1 MVFETSLQS
10 APRFKDFTYCV
21 VVEHGFKFYTQSS
34 RKETDIKFLSVGFI
48 EIRELEG
55 HDRAL
60 G

>member
-1 MVFETSLQS
+1 MDSEPHPQHKFHKPS
-10 APRFKDFTYCV
+10 
-21 VVEHGFKFYTQSS
+21 EHGFKFYTQSS